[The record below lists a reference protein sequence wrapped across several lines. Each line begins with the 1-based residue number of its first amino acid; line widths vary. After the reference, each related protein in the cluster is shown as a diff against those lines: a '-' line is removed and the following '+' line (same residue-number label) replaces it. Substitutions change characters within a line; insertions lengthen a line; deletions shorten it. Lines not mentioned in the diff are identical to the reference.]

1 MLEGMRPTIRI
12 LDDAQ
17 LELVLGEALRI
28 LEEVGVKVAGE
39 QMRSRLF
46 DAGFGTNDSTGRVLF
61 TSDKV
66 RAALATVP
74 SSFMLYDRNGDE
86 YAEYGVGISHFAP
99 GSSGLNILDHR
110 TGEHRDA
117 TTRDFIEYIKVGHQL
132 KHVRTLATSFSSK
145 EIEPLISDAWRL
157 YLLLRY
163 TTKSFISGAFSEHA
177 VPRLVQ
183 LMSLYRRDSADLV
196 ARPMS
201 ICTITAAGQ
210 FSYNEDSTQ
219 NLIDFVEAGIPVE
232 IVPVTLMA
240 LNAPVTLPGALAFH
254 TAEVLAGVTMAQV
267 IKPGA
272 PTLFGGS
279 AAAFHMQNTTSPMT
293 AIEALR
299 LTNASALMGAHLG
312 LPTQAYTGFGEGKV
326 LDAQAGAE
334 TAMGALLAVES
345 GLDSVSGVGMLDFL
359 LTFSIPK
366 LVIDDEIV
374 GQALHFQ
381 GDITDT
387 GDIPA
392 TEIIEE
398 LLEEGHA
405 LVAEH
410 TMVNWPTALYLP
422 GPVWDRDPRDAWAG
436 KGELDIVARA
446 TAEVERLLD
455 TYEMPET
462 DPALDAEARAI
473 IKSGMSGDGEL
484 PAA

>member
-1 MLEGMRPTIRI
+1 MRPTIRI
-12 LDDAQ
+12 LEDAHYD
-17 LELVLGEALRI
+17 LVVDEALRI
-28 LEEVGVKVAGE
+28 LEEVGVKIAG
-39 QMRSRLF
+39 QAMQGRLS
-46 DAGFGTNDSTGRVLF
+46 DAGFKTDDKGRWLLPA
-61 TSDKV
+61 DRV
-66 RAALATVP
+66 RAAVASVP
-74 SSFMLYDRNGDE
+74 GSFTLYDRNGDE
-86 YAEYGVGISHFAP
+86 YAEFGVGISHFAP

-110 TGEHRDA
+110 SGQHREAVTD
-117 TTRDFIEYIKVGHQL
+117 DFIEYVKVGHQL

-163 TTKSFISGAFSEHA
+163 STKAFISGAFSEHA

-183 LMSLYRRDSADLV
+183 LMELYRKDAADLA
-196 ARPMS
+196 ARPMA

-232 IVPVTLMA
+232 IVPITLMA
-240 LNAPVTLPGALAFH
+240 LNAPVTLLGALAFH
-254 TAEVLAGVTMAQV
+254 TAEVLAGVTMVQTV
-267 IKPGA
+267 KPGA

-299 LTNASALMGAHLG
+299 LTNASSLVGKHLG
-312 LPTQAYTGFGEGKV
+312 MPTQAYTGFSEAKV
-326 LDAQAGAE
+326 LDAQAGSE

-345 GLDSVSGVGMLDFL
+345 GLDSVSGVGMLDYL

-381 GDITDT
+381 GDIGNA
-387 GDIPA
+387 GDIPTTA
-392 TEIIEE
+392 IIEE
-398 LLEEGHA
+398 MFEEGHA

-410 TMVNWPTALYLP
+410 TMVNWQTAMYLP
-422 GPVWDRDPRDAWAG
+422 GPVWDRDARDAWAA
-436 KGELDIVARA
+436 KGELDIVSRA
-446 TAEVERLLD
+446 TAEVDRLLGS
-455 TYEMPET
+455 YEMPEA

-473 IKSGMSGDGEL
+473 IRAGQTRDEDL
-484 PAA
+484 PEA

>member
-1 MLEGMRPTIRI
+1 MRPTIRI

-17 LELVLGEALRI
+17 LDLVLGESLRI
-28 LEEVGVKVAGE
+28 LEEVGVKIAGE
-39 QMRSRLF
+39 QMRERLF
-46 DAGFGTNDSTGRVLF
+46 DAGFTTNEKGRVPF
-61 TSDKV
+61 PADRV
-66 RAALATVP
+66 RAAIETVP
-74 SSFMLYDRNGDE
+74 SSFMLYDRNGGE
-86 YAEYGVGISHFAP
+86 YAEFGVGVSHFAP

-117 TTRDFIEYIKVGHQL
+117 ETGDFIEYIKVGHQL
-132 KHVRTLATSFSSK
+132 KHVRTLATAFSSR

-163 TTKSFISGAFSEHA
+163 TTKAFISGAFSEHA

-183 LMSLYRRDSADLV
+183 LMELYRRDAADLA
-196 ARPMS
+196 ARPMA

-210 FSYNEDSTQ
+210 FSYNEDTTQ
-219 NLIDFVEAGIPVE
+219 NLIDYVEAGIPVE
-232 IVPVTLMA
+232 IVPITLMG
-240 LNAPVTLPGALAFH
+240 LNAPVTTPGALAFH
-254 TAEVLAGVTMAQV
+254 TAEVLAGVTMAQT

-272 PTLFGGS
+272 PTMFGGS

-299 LTNASALMGAHLG
+299 LTNASSLMGAHLG
-312 LPTQAYTGFGEGKV
+312 MPTQAYTAFSEAKV

-345 GLDSVSGVGMLDFL
+345 GLDSVSGVGMLDYL

-374 GQALHFQ
+374 GQVLHFQ
-381 GDITDT
+381 GDIVST

-392 TEIIEE
+392 TEIINEMF
-398 LLEEGHA
+398 EEGHV

-410 TMVNWPTALYLP
+410 TMSNWPTALYLP
-422 GPVWDRDPRDAWAG
+422 GQVWDRDARDAWAA
-436 KGELDIVARA
+436 KGELDINARA
-446 TAEVERLLD
+446 TAEVERLLG
-455 TYEMPET
+455 TYEMPEA

-473 IKSGMSGDGEL
+473 IKSGMSRDDQL
-484 PAA
+484 PEA